1 MISIYI
7 FRKFNSYNSGSNLS
21 DAMPRKGGNSS
32 STCPVKAK
40 SKVRVV
46 MSAPVIEDCE
56 REVRRA
62 SHNQAEI
69 KLKKKLTT
77 KSCDRISPSS
87 RMSSTAFR
95 YRFSSNPRTV
105 RERRMNLTILKDFN
119 KNYEDDIFECVDQTE
134 ISSKILLDASASSS
148 DTSSSPSLSRTTSPL
163 ILPNLTMTREET
175 PLQYRAILERD
186 KAEPLP
192 STSR

>member
-1 MISIYI
+1 
-7 FRKFNSYNSGSNLS
+7 
-21 DAMPRKGGNSS
+21 MPRQGGNCSS
-32 STCPVKAK
+32 ACPVKSK

-56 REVRRA
+56 REVLKRVRRA

-87 RMSSTAFR
+87 RMSSAAFR

-163 ILPNLTMTREET
+163 ILPNLTMTREDT